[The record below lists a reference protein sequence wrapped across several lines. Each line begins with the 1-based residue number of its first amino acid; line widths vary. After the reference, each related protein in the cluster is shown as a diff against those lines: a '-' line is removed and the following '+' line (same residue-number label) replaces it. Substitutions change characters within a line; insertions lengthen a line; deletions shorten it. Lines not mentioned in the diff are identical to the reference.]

1 MKAAKGNKEY
11 DIADNQKN
19 TYQNAGFD
27 IYDDNGE
34 RVAFGKGKAVSYED
48 HMRAVAEIEAL
59 KVEIE
64 ELKAKNTGQQA
75 ADTKSSKK
83 QADKKEGE

>member
-11 DIADNQKN
+11 DIADNQKS

-48 HMRAVAEIEAL
+48 HMRAVAENEVL
-59 KVEIE
+59 KAEIE